1 MTDTPQWHRYVRA
14 DLSDR
19 PSDPRRVPLS
29 SDALFWLVPPRARFK
44 QAAIDLRGCRRVHL
58 RHDNRRRYHRRAVHP
73 VVHKNLKSRSVA
85 PPPSQ
90 AR

>member
-29 SDALFWLVPPRARFK
+29 SDALFWLAPPRARFK
-44 QAAIDLRGCRRVHL
+44 QAAIDLL
-58 RHDNRRRYHRRAVHP
+58 AVAAACIF
-73 VVHKNLKSRSVA
+73 VMTTAVA
-85 PPPSQ
+85 ITG
-90 AR
+90 ALFILLFTKT